1 MNLGFISANKHE
13 GKVLKPSDN
22 TLFVIK
28 LKKIH
33 DDSIIDYGFVDISRN
48 RKFPEFPDEILINPL
63 NTFTIEKCVNK
74 IIKRDKIGKE
84 KERLIKVV
92 YLRYGSF
99 V

>member
-13 GKVLKPSDN
+13 DKALKPSDN
-22 TLFVIK
+22 CLFVIK
-28 LKKIH
+28 LKKKH
-33 DDSIIDYGFVDISRN
+33 ADSNIDYGFVDVS